1 VKIKTRSPFEGA
13 TLVNISPAVIEDMSL
28 GNASHGVIVAEVD
41 EGSTAAGVGVQKG
54 DVVMTVN
61 GQKIETTRDLEHA
74 TAARANYWRL
84 TIQRGAQVI
93 QTVIGG

>member
-1 VKIKTRSPFEGA
+1 
-13 TLVNISPAVIEDMSL
+13 MSL
-28 GNASHGVIVAEVD
+28 ENASHGVVVADVD

-54 DVVMTVN
+54 DVVITVN

-74 TAARANYWRL
+74 AAARANYWRL